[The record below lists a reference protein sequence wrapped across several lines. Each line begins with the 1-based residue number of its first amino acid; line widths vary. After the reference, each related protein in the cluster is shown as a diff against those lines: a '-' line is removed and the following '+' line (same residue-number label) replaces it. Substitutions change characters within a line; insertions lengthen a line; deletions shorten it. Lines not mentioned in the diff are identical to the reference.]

1 MRVYLLRSAQAADDL
16 LKRQIRICEQ
26 TISRLIETQSSSDN
40 EDGQTVSDDD
50 ATSNVSNA
58 SNAVNDRETRVA
70 RIVAKVDEL
79 NLNRDTLKVF
89 MTQSHVDR
97 DMLKNVFDII
107 RHAYEY
113 DLAHP
118 QPSREERLPSRSAE
132 PPNANASKQ
141 IVKRGN
147 NRINF

>member
-26 TISRLIETQSSSDN
+26 SISRLIETQSSSDN

-50 ATSNVSNA
+50 AT

-89 MTQSHVDR
+89 MAQSHVDR

-118 QPSREERLPSRSAE
+118 QPILEERLPSRSAE
-132 PPNANASKQ
+132 PPNANANASKQ
-141 IVKRGN
+141 IVKRWN
-147 NRINF
+147 NRINL